1 MAYVQNLRA
10 GILLLLVQEDH
21 RMILCGT
28 CVKTLDVAKGSLLS
42 SCCGPALVC
51 HNGAPTGLC
60 SATAL
65 SLLML
70 GNFQ

>member
-1 MAYVQNLRA
+1 
-10 GILLLLVQEDH
+10 
-21 RMILCGT
+21 MILCGT
-28 CVKTLDVAKGSLLS
+28 CAKTLDVAKGSLLS